1 MMCGSMQIDGH
12 AFCLGLKS
20 LNLSYVASPNLQTV
34 SSVVYLIERAGL
46 RSKHISNLP
55 KSFSLNI
62 RCLVELIDMFHTR
75 GATDVRDKVYA
86 LLGMSSD
93 YPEKTSLRP
102 NYQLR
107 WEELFKDLVKFVL
120 GSDVSMEI
128 CGIEEK
134 ALALIQ
140 KKGCVLGQVSRIE
153 DDGKQNVKIAFE
165 SRNAAWHFGNEIE
178 WTLLASA
185 KSIRLR
191 DIVCLLQGVSKP
203 MIIRPY
209 KDHFVIVMI
218 AATTPNKRESFQLEL
233 SDSITYFPRNFP
245 LVWNWEPLLEDW
257 QDREETKNWV
267 SSVKATGTWNVALIR
282 GDSEDYEMARTRF
295 REVIES
301 YETAFREENPYMLK
315 GKYGLTPLLWAARNG
330 YDDIVNVL
338 LAKDS
343 IDLDLEDSQYGQTS
357 LSWAAERGHEAIVQ
371 LLLKT
376 GQVLANSKDQWH
388 RTPLSWAAGN
398 GHEAVVKLLLE
409 HQADVESK
417 DQWGRTPLSWAA
429 GNGHEAVV
437 KLLLETRPRSSRK
450 TVGSD
455 RTPLSRC

>member
-1 MMCGSMQIDGH
+1 
-12 AFCLGLKS
+12 
-20 LNLSYVASPNLQTV
+20 
-34 SSVVYLIERAGL
+34 
-46 RSKHISNLP
+46 
-55 KSFSLNI
+55 
-62 RCLVELIDMFHTR
+62 
-75 GATDVRDKVYA
+75 
-86 LLGMSSD
+86 MSSD

-165 SRNAAWHFGNEIE
+165 SRNAAWHFGDEIE

-209 KDHFVIVMI
+209 KDHFAIVMI

-267 SSVKATGTWNVALIR
+267 SSVKATGTWNVVLIR
-282 GDSEDYEMARTRF
+282 GDLENYEMAQTIF
-295 REVIES
+295 REAIES

-315 GKYGLTPLLWAARNG
+315 GKYGLMPLLWAARNG

-376 GQVLANSKDQWH
+376 GQVLANSKDGWD
-388 RTPLSWAAGN
+388 RTPLSYAAEN
-398 GHEAVVKLLLE
+398 GYEAVVKLLLE
-409 HQADVESK
+409 YQAVADSK
-417 DQWGRTPLSWAA
+417 DKGDRTPLSYAA
-429 GNGHEAVV
+429 ENGYEAVV
-437 KLLLETRPRSSRK
+437 KLLLEYQAVADSKDKGDWMPLLYATRNGHEAIVKLLLEHQAVADSK
-450 TVGSD
+450 DKGD
-455 RTPLSRC
+455 RTPLSYATRNVHEAIVKLLRESIN